1 MIQDQARPLHLP
13 ANLPDVSAA
22 RLPVTYESAK
32 SALAECSRID
42 ECQDWADKMQAMAS
56 YARQAEDDS
65 LRSMCDR
72 IQARAIRRCGDL
84 LAAIE
89 PASGARTDREPS
101 GVTPTRLTRT
111 QAATGAGLSRD
122 QRVTAMRVANIP
134 LEEFEAAVESEQPP
148 TVTELAK
155 RGTATRPKPQRVRGL
170 LPSDYT
176 AFCNALGYVDEFAKV
191 AGVDLGMVA
200 RTCNSDERAALRAG
214 IAVIRPWI
222 ESLSLLIED

>member
-42 ECQDWADKMQAMAS
+42 ECQDWSDKMQAMAS
-56 YARQAEDDS
+56 YARQSQDDS
-65 LRSMCDR
+65 LRRMCDR

-89 PASGARTDREPS
+89 PARGANQNIQEGARPNVTRET
-101 GVTPTRLTRT
+101 V
-111 QAATGAGLSRD
+111 ATEAGLSEH
-122 QRVTAMRVANIP
+122 QRKTALRVSNIP
-134 LEEFEAAVESEQPP
+134 ADEFEAAVESEQPP

-155 RGTATRPKPQRVRGL
+155 RGTTRRVELQRIRGL
-170 LPSDYT
+170 LPSDYA
-176 AFCNALGYVDEFAKV
+176 AFCNALGYITEFSKV
-191 AGVDLGMVA
+191 ASIDVGMVA
-200 RTCNSDERAALRAG
+200 RTCNAEERTELRAG

-222 ESLSLLIED
+222 ELLSLLVEE

>member
-1 MIQDQARPLHLP
+1 VIQDQARPLHLP

-65 LRSMCDR
+65 LRRMCDR

-89 PASGARTDREPS
+89 PARGANQNISDGNGTK
-101 GVTPTRLTRT
+101 VTRKDV
-111 QAATGAGLSRD
+111 ATEAGLSER
-122 QRVTAMRVANIP
+122 QRVTALRVSNIP
-134 LEEFEAAVESEQPP
+134 ADEFEAAVESEQPP

-155 RGTATRPKPQRVRGL
+155 RGTAKRPEPQRMRGEEK
-170 LPSDYT
+170 DT
-176 AFCNALGYVDEFAKV
+176 Q
-191 AGVDLGMVA
+191 
-200 RTCNSDERAALRAG
+200 RQ
-214 IAVIRPWI
+214 
-222 ESLSLLIED
+222 ESVQ